1 MNKKKLAGL
10 LLGTLAL
17 GAVFPQANI
26 AAAKERPQTVV
37 MTDGEVDDMDS
48 FLRFLLY
55 TNDVDVKGIIYTSSM
70 WHYSGDGK
78 GTLFE
83 SNMDWVKRFHPGK
96 HTDLRWCGTDW
107 IAEYIEKY
115 RSVYPKLSQHDKD
128 YPTPDK
134 LQSLVKVGNIEFEG
148 EMAKDTEGSRWIE
161 KLLLDKDEKPI
172 HFETW
177 GGSNTFARALKS
189 IEDRYKGTDKW
200 QEIYNHICKKAV
212 LYNIMNQ
219 DETYKKYIAVSWPGI
234 KTAFN
239 ELQFVSLAYAWPVTA
254 PASQK
259 KYFGGAWMK
268 ENILKGA
275 IGGSYMTY
283 GDGHKLAGDPED
295 KFGSLEFAQKNGY
308 KQYDLISEGDSP
320 SYLYLVDN
328 GLRAYEDFSYGG
340 WSGRLSPSRVV
351 PNLWEDNVASYDYNP
366 ESGKKDRF
374 YSQTR
379 WIKDFQNDF
388 AARVDWTLKDYKEAN
403 HAPAVEIV
411 EGLNQQVKPGQK
423 ITLHAKVS
431 DPDGDKVTCRWYV
444 YEEAGTYG
452 APVKL
457 TAKGAEASLTVP
469 SNIGGGETIHIIC
482 EAEDNGKIPLKHYAR
497 VIMTAEGDNGL
508 W

>member
-10 LLGTLAL
+10 VLGTLAL
-17 GAVFPQANI
+17 GAILPQHNV

-83 SNMDWVKRFHPGK
+83 SNMDWIKKYHPGK

-161 KLLLDKDEKPI
+161 QLLLSADKTPI

-189 IEDRYKGTDKW
+189 IEDKYKGTAQW
-200 QEIYNHICKKAV
+200 ASIYKQVSQKAI

-219 DETYKKYIAVSWPGI
+219 DETYKNYIAINWPDI
-234 KTAFN
+234 KVAFN
-239 ELQFVSLAYAWPVTA
+239 ELQFVSIAYAWPKVA
-254 PASQK
+254 PPSQK
-259 KYFGGAWMK
+259 KYFGGEWMQK
-268 ENILKGA
+268 NILKGA

-295 KFGSLEFAQKNGY
+295 KFGSLEFAQKAGY
-308 KQYDLISEGDSP
+308 QKYDLISEGDSP
-320 SYLYLVDN
+320 SYLYLIDN
-328 GLRAYEDFSYGG
+328 GLRSAENFSYGG
-340 WSGRLSPSRVV
+340 WSGRLSPSRAV
-351 PNLWEDNVASYDYNP
+351 PNLWEDNIASYDYNP
-366 ESGKKDRF
+366 ETGKKDRF

-388 AARVDWTLKDYKEAN
+388 AARVDWTMKDYQEAN
-403 HAPAVEIV
+403 HAPKVEIV
-411 EGLNQQVKPGQK
+411 EGLNQQIKPGQK
-423 ITLHAKVS
+423 ITLHANVS
-431 DPDGDKVTCRWYV
+431 DPDGDKTNCRWYV

-452 APVKL
+452 AAVQIS
-457 TAKGAEASLTVP
+457 AKGTEASLVVP
-469 SNIGGGETIHIIC
+469 QNIGSGETIHVIC
-482 EAEDNGKIPLKHYAR
+482 EVTDNGQIPLTRYAR
-497 VIMTAEGDNGL
+497 IILTAEGESEL
-508 W
+508 